1 FGLLT
6 LQTLSQ
12 KQHSISDVA
21 GLWLM
26 TSVPLI
32 VTAAAGST
40 LLPYLDATSQRAA
53 IVVLVVSFLL
63 WSLGMCQVHLIL
75 AVYFWRLI
83 SHKLP
88 PQQLLASC
96 FLPLAPLGQGAY
108 AIQQMSIFLANYLKS
123 SGYAPTQSQPP
134 PLPQPILLATAE
146 AMHWLGILLNLFLLA
161 HASFWLVQAVA
172 AVAYSR
178 PKSFNIGMWSFT
190 FPWGSY
196 ANAWSLLGNSGM
208 RGWAA
213 ANIVIVILIWLFCAG
228 MTSWLGFWK
237 GSLFSAPG
245 LEEGVRMERQRKKKK
260 GAQGEVNEKKHNAD
274 GTYTMDA
281 SRVGDVENGMNGHAN
296 GNDRQVDDKDSMRAR
311 RNGNI

>member
-1 FGLLT
+1 RRPPTGTTTAAAAISAHPPPLSITMGVAGPKSWVTGWHWRERILVNFPYPIGGGTWWMRNLAYCFWILDIVLFGLFTAMLAVRYISHPELLKKNLMEFPACSYLGAIPIALDTIIVGIVSFYDYRTSARWVAFAFYWVAVALTLLVSFGLLT

-40 LLPYLDATSQRAA
+40 LLPYLDAASQRAA

-108 AIQQMSIFLANYLKS
+108 AIQQMSIFLANYL
-123 SGYAPTQSQPP
+123 
-134 PLPQPILLATAE
+134 
-146 AMHWLGILLNLFLLA
+146 
-161 HASFWLVQAVA
+161 
-172 AVAYSR
+172 
-178 PKSFNIGMWSFT
+178 
-190 FPWGSY
+190 
-196 ANAWSLLGNSGM
+196 
-208 RGWAA
+208 
-213 ANIVIVILIWLFCAG
+213 
-228 MTSWLGFWK
+228 
-237 GSLFSAPG
+237 
-245 LEEGVRMERQRKKKK
+245 
-260 GAQGEVNEKKHNAD
+260 
-274 GTYTMDA
+274 
-281 SRVGDVENGMNGHAN
+281 
-296 GNDRQVDDKDSMRAR
+296 
-311 RNGNI
+311 